1 MLALGAQAWERRP
14 GSAGLGAQASCLL
27 SCAPTVVKAGRMPAL
42 PGLRSQACA
51 PRLALPGCAPR
62 LALPG
67 LRSQVLGQKKK
78 KPRAKLARGFDS
90 LLAV

>member
-1 MLALGAQAWERRP
+1 MLVLGAQAWERRP

-51 PRLALPGCAPR
+51 PGP
-62 LALPG
+62 ALPG